1 MWWIS
6 LILICIAGI
15 FNACMD
21 IIKSRWV
28 WSIFRNVKNQQWF
41 DPSISWKNKWK
52 DGDIQK
58 GEKFLGSSTVF
69 VFVTDFWHFC
79 KFLMLLCI
87 SFSIV
92 LYQPIFFWFID
103 WFLFYLVFTVTFEIF
118 FSKILMRKI

>member
-6 LILICIAGI
+6 LLLIFLAGI

-21 IIKSRWV
+21 IIKIRWI
-28 WSIFRNVKNQQWF
+28 WSIFYNVKNEQWF
-41 DPSISWKNKWK
+41 NPSLSWRNKWK
-52 DGDIQK
+52 DGHPDK
-58 GEKFLGSSTVF
+58 GEKFLGSSTIF

-92 LYQPIFFWFID
+92 LYQPIFFWLID
-103 WFLFYLVFTVTFEIF
+103 WLLFYLIFTVTFELF
-118 FSKILMRKI
+118 FSKILKRN